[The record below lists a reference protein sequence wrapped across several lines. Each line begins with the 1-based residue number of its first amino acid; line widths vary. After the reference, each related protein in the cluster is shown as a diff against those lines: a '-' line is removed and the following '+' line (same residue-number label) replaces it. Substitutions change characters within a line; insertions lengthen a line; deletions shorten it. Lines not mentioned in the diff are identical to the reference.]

1 MLPTATHEIPSRRL
15 TGVRSVTCARYAA
28 DSSNAA
34 VNTLLPSAHGT
45 RSTFTPHREHDTRH
59 GVYCSHTG
67 IRPHGSPGRASAAGA
82 GELRGAPRTR
92 RTASA
97 GRRPRRSAW
106 WWTHGLPPQ
115 SGP

>member
-15 TGVRSVTCARYAA
+15 TGVRSVTCARYSA

-67 IRPHGSPGRASAAGA
+67 IRPHGRC
-82 GELRGAPRTR
+82 RHTR
-92 RTASA
+92 A
-97 GRRPRRSAW
+97 GRRLYPQRATERV
-106 WWTHGLPPQ
+106 PPQ
-115 SGP
+115 PDETGSRQRSLDPKR